1 MGARR
6 VAAPAVWLCFLTL
19 LFSASGALAEEA
31 SPGAAPAR
39 PPAPAPAWLDPEL
52 PIQVGA
58 DGAARSIYQPE
69 FRGAPWLREQLLQHK
84 VQGLVADLVTPLVPV
99 ARPAG
104 AKADP
109 PPVHGRILL
118 RGPLPAVREARA
130 LLARLDLAPRA
141 VLVSL
146 LVSEVTRSSRNSTGG
161 SMLFDKAGVAN
172 PDAKLFRSF
181 GTAFEPDG
189 FLRSA
194 LTGVTPYEGTT
205 LRFGNDNIEGSAF
218 EYTLRM
224 LQKEGEAEFLAWPN
238 LLVNEGEPASMTSGR
253 TGPQVLLSGPNES
266 IRVLPELTGL
276 RLKVTPRTI
285 GREHAVLDIDVWL
298 RLPEEVT
305 SSDAI
310 PGTLRLKLR
319 QVTTRVTVRDREP
332 LLIGGIVL
340 RRRARNRR
348 GLPRPREVMALD
360 PLHSSRVR
368 DAAETEIVFLL
379 RPRIVPPGQ
388 RPAEL
393 DPATYRAWTKGR
405 RLPDPWADVKDPG
418 TGGAGARGADV
429 SR

>member
-1 MGARR
+1 MTHVGARH
-6 VAAPAVWLCFLTL
+6 VAATAALFCALTL
-19 LFSASGALAEEA
+19 LLPAPRARAEGESRA
-31 SPGAAPAR
+31 KAP
-39 PPAPAPAWLDPEL
+39 PAPAWLDAEL

-69 FRGAPWLREQLLQHK
+69 FRGAPWLQEQLLQQEVK
-84 VQGLVADLVTPLVPV
+84 GLRADLITPIVPV
-99 ARPAG
+99 ALPAG
-104 AKADP
+104 ARKAP

-118 RGPLPAVREARA
+118 SGPLAAVREARD
-130 LLARLDLAPRA
+130 LLARFDLAPRA

-172 PDAKLFRSF
+172 PDAKLFRNFS
-181 GTAFEPDG
+181 TSFEPDG
-189 FLRSA
+189 YLRSA

-238 LLVNEGEPASMTSGR
+238 LLVNEGEPASMLSGR
-253 TGPQVLLSGPNES
+253 TVPQVLLQTNGS
-266 IRVLPELTGL
+266 IKPRSELTGL
-276 RLKVTPRTI
+276 NLKVTPRTI
-285 GREHAVLDIDVWL
+285 GREHAVLDLDVWL

-305 SSDAI
+305 GSDVV
-310 PGTLRLKLR
+310 PGTVRLKLR
-319 QVTTRVTVRDREP
+319 QVTTRITVRDREP
-332 LLIGGIVL
+332 LLIGGIIL
-340 RRRARNRR
+340 RRRQRDRR
-348 GLPRPREVMALD
+348 GLPRPREVKALD

-405 RLPDPWADVKDPG
+405 QLPDPWADVRDHG